1 MTEKQ
6 AELLLAAVI
15 SARATSFV
23 FNKLVLGSLGAF
35 DLLACRFLLAF
46 VLLAVLFWKKLRHIS
61 GKALLHGAVLGTL
74 LFLTL
79 TAELTALKTTDSS
92 MVSLLENTA
101 IILVPLLEAAAI
113 IATDRFSH
121 HDDPLTVGIVQ
132 VGVLGLLALLAAC
145 CFETP
150 RLPQTGMEWG
160 MVLGSLAIVCTGF
173 GFTLQPVA
181 QSHTNAERAGLFC
194 ALSPACAT
202 LFGAVLLHEKI
213 TLLGAAG
220 ILLILSSLLLPHL
233 MKGKRSHEVQ
243 GDPV

>member
-1 MTEKQ
+1 MTEKR

-15 SARATSFV
+15 SARAGV
-23 FNKLVLGSLGAF
+23 
-35 DLLACRFLLAF
+35 
-46 VLLAVLFWKKLRHIS
+46 
-61 GKALLHGAVLGTL
+61 AVLGVAL
-74 LFLTL
+74 LTVQTGGFTGGVGYGLL
-79 TAELTALKTTDSS
+79 AAL
-92 MVSLLENTA
+92 LY
-101 IILVPLLEAAAI
+101 AAAI

-132 VGVLGLLALLAAC
+132 VGVLGLLALIAAC

-160 MVLGSLAIVCTGF
+160 MVLALAIVCTGF

-181 QSHTNAERAGLFC
+181 QSHTSAERAGLFC

-220 ILLILSSLLLPHL
+220 ILLILSGLLLPHL
-233 MKGKRSHEVQ
+233 MKGKKSHEIQ

>member
-1 MTEKQ
+1 MTEKR

-23 FNKLVLGSLGAF
+23 FNKMVLGTLGTF

-46 VLLAVLFWKKLRHIS
+46 ILLAVLFWKRLRHIS

-74 LFLTL
+74 FFLTL

-92 MVSLLENTA
+92 TVSLLENTA
-101 IILVPLLEAAAI
+101 IILVPLLEAVLLRRLPTLVALASAGVAVLGVALLTVQTGGFTGGVGYGLLAALLYAAAI

-132 VGVLGLLALLAAC
+132 VGVLGLLALIAAC

-150 RLPQTGMEWG
+150 RLR
-160 MVLGSLAIVCTGF
+160 
-173 GFTLQPVA
+173 
-181 QSHTNAERAGLFC
+181 H
-194 ALSPACAT
+194 
-202 LFGAVLLHEKI
+202 AVRR
-213 TLLGAAG
+213 GAAPRKDHAAG
-220 ILLILSSLLLPHL
+220 CGWHPA
-233 MKGKRSHEVQ
+233 
-243 GDPV
+243 DPVQPAAAPFDERKEIT